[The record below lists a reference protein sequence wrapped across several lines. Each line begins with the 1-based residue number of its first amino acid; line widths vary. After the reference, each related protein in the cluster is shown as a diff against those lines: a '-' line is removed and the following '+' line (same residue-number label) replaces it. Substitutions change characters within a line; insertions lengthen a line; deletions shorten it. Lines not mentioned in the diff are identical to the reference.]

1 MQFIQRRAP
10 FQCLLLVFF
19 RPPTPTPPTPPTLL
33 AETMDID
40 IRRCWDAA
48 SDHNM
53 GVRLEGGH
61 LELNIKSL
69 DDAFAHALFLAASA
83 SKH

>member
-1 MQFIQRRAP
+1 MLPLSSSA
-10 FQCLLLVFF
+10 
-19 RPPTPTPPTPPTLL
+19 PTPTPPNAADAPSP
-33 AETMDID
+33 
-40 IRRCWDAA
+40 RRWTSTSAPAWDAA

-61 LELNIKSL
+61 LELNIKSA
-69 DDAFAHALFLAASA
+69 DDAFARPFFLAAIA